1 MEIDLTLV
9 DVANKCQFLYHKSV
23 WFYIIKV
30 SVFLK
35 LIYKLNVSPIRI
47 PIRLFIELK
56 MLVAKFLRKIEEPR
70 ITLQKKRKE
79 ICPHYMYR
87 LIIML
92 FQKGSVALSSGK
104 KEKLTNRKEQKPKI
118 SPHHIRNFDGQ

>member
-1 MEIDLTLV
+1 MSVFISYKYLV
-9 DVANKCQFLYHKSV
+9 YV
-23 WFYIIKV
+23 IKV

-47 PIRLFIELK
+47 PMRLFIELK
-56 MLVAKFLRKIEEPR
+56 ILVAKFLREIEEPR
-70 ITLQKKRKE
+70 ITLQMKRKE

-92 FQKGSVALSSGK
+92 YQKGSVALS
-104 KEKLTNRKEQKPKI
+104 
-118 SPHHIRNFDGQ
+118 